1 MWNVAIIIKTREEIA
16 AMREAGRITALAL
29 EATRR
34 AARAGVTTAE
44 LNAIADEV
52 IRSHDA
58 TPVFLHYPNAS
69 YIDAPYPATIT
80 VSINDELVHGIPGK
94 RRLANGDV
102 VSIDCGCTYRGFVG
116 DSAFT
121 VGVGTL
127 TPDAAKLIRVT
138 EEALHKAIAM
148 SRAGN
153 RMGDVSFAIQQH
165 AESNGF
171 NVVREYTGHGVGR
184 EMHEEPLV
192 PNWGKAHT
200 GLVLRPGLTYAP
212 EPMLMAGSPAVYV
225 KRDLWTVATRDRSLC
240 AHFEHTIAV
249 TDGEAEILTAL

>member
-1 MWNVAIIIKTREEIA
+1 MAIIVKTREEIA
-16 AMREAGRITALAL
+16 AMREAGRITAMAL
-29 EATRR
+29 DAVRH
-34 AARAGVTTAE
+34 AIRAGITTKELDLIAE
-44 LNAIADEV
+44 EV
-52 IRSHDA
+52 IRAHDA
-58 TPVFLHYPNAS
+58 TPAFLHYPNPS
-69 YIDAPYPATIT
+69 YEDAPYPATIT
-80 VSINDELVHGIPGK
+80 VSINEELVHGIPGR

-116 DSAFT
+116 DSAFS

-127 TPDAAKLIRVT
+127 TPEAHRLLRVT
-138 EEALHKAIAM
+138 EEALAEAIAA

-153 RMGDVSFAIQQH
+153 RLGDVSYAVQRH
-165 AESNGF
+165 AEDNGF

-192 PNWGKAHT
+192 PNWGKPHT
-200 GLVLRPGLTYAP
+200 GLVLRPGMTYAP
-212 EPMLMAGSPAVYV
+212 EPMLMAGSPAVHV
-225 KRDLWTVATRDRSLC
+225 KRDLWTVVTRDRSLC

>member
-1 MWNVAIIIKTREEIA
+1 MAIIVKTREEVA
-16 AMREAGRITALAL
+16 TMREAGRITALAL
-29 EATRR
+29 DAARR
-34 AARAGVTTAE
+34 AVRVGVTTAE
-44 LNAIADEV
+44 LNALAEEA
-52 IRSHDA
+52 IRSHGA
-58 TPVFLHYPNAS
+58 IPVFLHYPNPS
-69 YIDAPYPATIT
+69 YDDAPYPATIT

-94 RRLANGDV
+94 RKLANGDV

-121 VGVGTL
+121 IGVGTL
-127 TPDAAKLIRVT
+127 TADAARLVRVT
-138 EEALHKAIAM
+138 EEALDKAIAM
-148 SRAGN
+148 SRVGN

-184 EMHEEPLV
+184 EMHEEPLI
-192 PNWGKAHT
+192 PNWGKPHT
-200 GLVLRPGLTYAP
+200 GLALRPGMTFAP
-212 EPMLMAGSPAVYV
+212 EPMLMTGSPAVYV
-225 KRDLWTVATRDRSLC
+225 KRDLWTVATRDRGLC

>member
-1 MWNVAIIIKTREEIA
+1 LAIIVKTREEIA
-16 AMREAGRITALAL
+16 AMREAGRITAMAL
-29 EATRR
+29 DAVRH
-34 AARAGVTTAE
+34 AIRAGITTKELDLIAE
-44 LNAIADEV
+44 EV
-52 IRSHDA
+52 IRAHDA
-58 TPVFLHYPNAS
+58 TPAFLHYPNPS
-69 YIDAPYPATIT
+69 YEDAPYPATIT
-80 VSINDELVHGIPGK
+80 VSINEELVHGIPGR

-116 DSAFT
+116 DSAFS

-127 TPDAAKLIRVT
+127 TPEAHRLLRVT
-138 EEALHKAIAM
+138 EEALAEAIAA

-153 RMGDVSFAIQQH
+153 RLGDVSYAVQRH
-165 AESNGF
+165 AEDNGF

-192 PNWGKAHT
+192 PNWGKPHT
-200 GLVLRPGLTYAP
+200 GLVLRPGMTYAP
-212 EPMLMAGSPAVYV
+212 EPMLMAGSPAVHV
-225 KRDLWTVATRDRSLC
+225 KRDLWTVVTRDRSLC

>member
-1 MWNVAIIIKTREEIA
+1 VAIIVKTREEINT
-16 AMREAGRITALAL
+16 MREAGRITALAL
-29 EATRR
+29 D
-34 AARAGVTTAE
+34 AARRTVRVGVTTAE
-44 LNAIADEV
+44 LNAVAEDV
-52 IRSHDA
+52 IRSHGA
-58 TPVFLHYPNAS
+58 VPVFLHYPNPS
-69 YIDAPYPATIT
+69 YDDAPYPATIT

-94 RRLANGDV
+94 RKLANGDL

-121 VGVGTL
+121 VGVGAL
-127 TPDAAKLIRVT
+127 SPEAARLMRVT
-138 EEALHKAIAM
+138 EEALNKAIAM

-165 AESNGF
+165 AESNGY

-184 EMHEEPLV
+184 EMHEEPLI
-192 PNWGKAHT
+192 PNWGKPRT
-200 GLVLRPGLTYAP
+200 GLVLRPGMTYAP
-212 EPMLMAGSPAVYV
+212 EPMLMVGSPAVYV
-225 KRDLWTVATRDRSLC
+225 KRDLWTVATRDRGLC